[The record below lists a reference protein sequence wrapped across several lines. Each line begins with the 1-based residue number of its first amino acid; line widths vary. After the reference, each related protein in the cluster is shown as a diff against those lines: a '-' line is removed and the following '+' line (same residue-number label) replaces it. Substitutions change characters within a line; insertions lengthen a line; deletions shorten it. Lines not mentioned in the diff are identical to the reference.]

1 MANNVVA
8 IVQARLGSIRM
19 PSKVLKEIEGKTLIE
34 ILFHRLSLSKKIDK
48 IILATTTNAEDDKLV
63 RLIDNMGYQ
72 VFRGN
77 EKDVLDRYYHAAKEQ
92 HAQTVVRIT
101 GDCPIIDPVLVDN
114 IISSYEA
121 ENLDYVSNTSPPTF
135 PDGLDTE
142 VFSFES
148 LKIAYELSKES
159 FDREHVTPFIKTNN
173 QFRRKNIMNGIDFSN
188 ERWTVDEPEDF
199 LVIENVIKHFEPNLE
214 FSWEDV
220 IDLLKSKPEYF
231 MANKKI
237 ERNEG
242 SVMGTGQKLWKR
254 ANKIIPG
261 GNMLLS
267 KRAEMFL
274 PEKWPAYYDKAKGCS
289 IWDLDGN
296 KYIDMSIMGIGTN
309 VLGYAND
316 EIDEEVRKVIDNS
329 NTSTFNC
336 PEEVYLAEKLIEIHP
351 WSDMVRFARTGGEAN
366 AVAVRIARAAS
377 GREKV
382 AFCGYHGWH
391 DWYLAANLSNSENLG
406 SHLLPGLEPS
416 GVPSSL
422 KGSSIP
428 FDYNDFDSIKNIV
441 SNSDVGVIMM
451 EVCRNLEPEDNF
463 LEKIRQ
469 LATENDIVLIFDEI
483 TSGFRSNVGGV
494 HLQYGVEPD
503 IAVFGKTMGNGYA
516 ISAIIGKRK
525 IMDYAQSSFISSTF
539 WTDRTG
545 PVAALKTIEIMERDL
560 VHEKLIKTGE
570 YIKQC
575 WTEMVNQYDLETQ
588 ITGIPPIP
596 QIAFNSNQQLAIKT
610 IITQEML
617 KKGYLAGNSVYVCID
632 HENNIVDDYMDALNK
647 PFEMISEVMDGE
659 DPSKFLEGPI
669 CHSGFTRLN

>member
-77 EKDVLDRYYHAAKEQ
+77 EKDVLERYYHAAKEQ

-148 LKIAYELSKES
+148 LKIAHELSKEP
-159 FDREHVTPFIKTNN
+159 FDREHVTPFIKKNN
-173 QFRRKNIMNGIDFSN
+173 QFRLKNIANEIDLSE

-199 LVIENVIKHFEPNLE
+199 LVIEKIINHFKSDLS
-214 FSWEDV
+214 FSWIDV
-220 IDLLKSKPEYF
+220 MDLLESKPEYF
-231 MANKKI
+231 TANKKI
-237 ERNEG
+237 KRNEG
-242 SVMGTGQKLWKR
+242 AVMGTGQKLWKR
-254 ANKIIPG
+254 ANNLIPG

-296 KYIDMSIMGIGTN
+296 KFIDMSIMAIGTN

-316 EIDEEVRKVIDNS
+316 EIDAEVRKVIDKS

-351 WSDMVRFARTGGEAN
+351 WADMVRLARCGGEAN
-366 AVAVRIARAAS
+366 AIAARVGRSAS
-377 GREKV
+377 GKDTI

-391 DWYLAANLSNSENLG
+391 DWYLAANLSDSENLG

-416 GVPSSL
+416 GVPNSL
-422 KGSSIP
+422 RGSSIP
-428 FDYNDFDSIKNIV
+428 FEYNDFEGLKNIV
-441 SNSDVGVIMM
+441 SNNDVGVIMM
-451 EVCRNLEPEDNF
+451 EVYRNLEPEDDF
-463 LEKIRQ
+463 LQNIRK
-469 LATENDIVLIFDEI
+469 LATENGIVLIFDEI

-494 HLQYGVEPD
+494 HLQYRVEPD
-503 IAVFGKTMGNGYA
+503 IAIFGKTMGNGYA
-516 ISAIIGKRK
+516 ISAIIGRRE

-539 WTDRTG
+539 WTERTG
-545 PVAALKTIEIMERDL
+545 PVAALKTIEIMERDS
-560 VHEKLIKTGE
+560 VHEKLINTGE
-570 YIKQC
+570 YIKKC
-575 WTEMVNQYDLETQ
+575 WADMANQYDLEVQ

-596 QIAFNSNQQLAIKT
+596 QIAFNSNQSLAIKT

-632 HENNIVDDYMDALNK
+632 HENNIVDDYMDALTK
-647 PFEMISEVMDGE
+647 PFEMISEIIDGE